1 MYQQGVKARDQERK
15 RKKKVKELEKAKQ
28 DVPPEL
34 LVPIPDP
41 ERIWLA
47 EQEQEELRRQLEE
60 QQKD

>member
-28 DVPPEL
+28 DVPSEL

-41 ERIWLA
+41 KKI
-47 EQEQEELRRQLEE
+47 
-60 QQKD
+60 